1 MGIYF
6 NNTKLYMKIFKHFLC
21 AFLFVSA
28 STFAQNEIKP
38 ERQAG
43 HTNQNKFKQLYDE
56 FATPNM
62 FRTGSGAPGPAYYQQ
77 QADYKMD
84 IEIDDVNAKLY
95 GNETITYTNN
105 SPDELK
111 YLWVQLDQNMRAKDS
126 KTPLISASGVSPATT
141 TSGAIKSYLTERFD
155 GGFNIE
161 HVKDV
166 NGKDLPNTINRT
178 MMRVE
183 LPKAMKTGDKFSF
196 KIKWWY
202 NINNHVKEGGRSG
215 YEYFEENDN
224 KIYVMA
230 QFYPRMA
237 VYNDTEG
244 WQNSQFWGRDEF
256 ALPFGDFDVNITVPA
271 DHILD
276 GTGYLVNREE
286 LFTKDMM
293 KRFNQAKKS
302 YDKPVMIVTQAEA
315 EKTEKTKSNKKR
327 TWKLSAQMVRDF
339 GFATSRKFLWD
350 MMAVK
355 VGKKDVMAVSLYS
368 KEGNPLWE
376 EWSTQAVASTL
387 KSYSRM
393 TFEYPYH
400 KAISVHAPMG
410 MEYPMICYN
419 FGRPDA
425 EGNYSDRTKY
435 GMISV
440 IIHEV
445 GHNFFPMIVNS
456 DERQWTWMDEGLNTF
471 VQYVAEQDFGE
482 WNPAAL
488 SPNDKMYPS
497 RRGPAKNIVRYMG
510 GKQDFIAP
518 IMTKGL
524 NTYQFGSNAY
534 SKPATGLN
542 MLRETIMGRDLFDY
556 SFREY
561 ANRWMFKHPTPEDFF
576 RTMEDAS
583 AIDLDWFWRGWFYT
597 TDYTDIGIKEVK
609 KFAVTNNPNDNGK
622 KLAERYNMDPNSLVY
637 FIEEGTEGY
646 DEAAKKAVSIDDL
659 PTVKE
664 YIMDNFTPEEQKGMK
679 KAPKYFYQV
688 TFDKPGGLVMPL
700 IVQYE
705 YADGTQEKVTYPVQ
719 IWRFNDKEVSR
730 TVASEKEIVAITVD
744 PDLETADIDTSNNS
758 WPREV
763 KDSDFDAFKNKVKN

>member
-1 MGIYF
+1 
-6 NNTKLYMKIFKHFLC
+6 MKIFKFILC
-21 AFLFVSA
+21 ALLFTSF
-28 STFAQNEIKP
+28 STYAQDGAKS
-38 ERQAG
+38 ERQQG
-43 HTNQNKFKQLYDE
+43 HTNENKFKQLYEE
-56 FATPNM
+56 FATPNV
-62 FRTGSGAPGPAYYQQ
+62 FRTGSGAPGPGYYQQ

-84 IEIDDVNAKLY
+84 IEIDDDNAKLY
-95 GNETITYTNN
+95 GDETITYTNN
-105 SPDELK
+105 SPDDLK
-111 YLWVQLDQNMRAKDS
+111 YLWVQLDQNMRARDS
-126 KTPLISASGVSPATT
+126 KTPLISNSGISPATAPSRAVT
-141 TSGAIKSYLTERFD
+141 SYLKESFD

-166 NGKDLPNTINRT
+166 NGKDLPHTINRT

-183 LPKAMKTGDKFSF
+183 LPKVLKSGEKFSF

-202 NINNHVKEGGRSG
+202 NINDHVRDGGRSG

-224 KIYVMA
+224 RIYVMA

-237 VYNDTEG
+237 VYNDVEG

-276 GTGYLVNREE
+276 GTGHLVNREE
-286 LFTKDMM
+286 VFTKDMM
-293 KRFNQAKKS
+293 KRFNKAKKS
-302 YDKPVMIVTQAEA
+302 YDEPVMIVTQAEA
-315 EKTEKTKSNKKR
+315 EVTEKSKSKNKK

-355 VGKKDVMAVSLYS
+355 LEEKDVMAVSLYS

-376 EWSTQAVASTL
+376 QWSTKSVASTL
-387 KSYSRM
+387 RTYSRM
-393 TFEYPYH
+393 TFDYPYH

-410 MEYPMICYN
+410 MEYPMICFN
-419 FGRPDA
+419 FGRPDK

-435 GMISV
+435 GMIGV

-445 GHNFFPMIVNS
+445 GHNWFPMIVNS

-471 VQYVAEQDFGE
+471 TQYVAEQDFGK
-482 WNPAAL
+482 WYPGAL
-488 SPNDKMYPS
+488 SPNDKAFPS

-510 GKQDFIAP
+510 GDQDYIAP

-524 NTYQFGSNAY
+524 NTYQFGNNAY
-534 SKPATGLN
+534 SKPATALN
-542 MLRETIMGRDLFDY
+542 ILRETVMGQDLFDY
-556 SFREY
+556 SFKEY
-561 ANRWMFKHPTPEDFF
+561 ANRWKFKHPTPEDFF

-583 AIDLDWFWRGWFYT
+583 AVDLDWFWRGWFYT

-609 KFAVTNNPNDNGK
+609 RFAVTGTPNENGK
-622 KLAERYNMDPNSLVY
+622 RLAERYNRDPKSLVY
-637 FIEEGTEGY
+637 FIEEGAEGY
-646 DEAAKKAVSIDDL
+646 EDAIKTNESIDDL

-664 YIMDNFTPEEQKGMK
+664 YIMDNFTPKEQRDIKI
-679 KAPKYFYQV
+679 APKYFYQI

-700 IVQYE
+700 IVE
-705 YADGTQEKVTYPVQ
+705 FTYADGTTSRETYPAQV
-719 IWRFNDKEVSR
+719 WRLNDKEV
-730 TVASEKEIVAITVD
+730 TKAIASDQEIVSVQVD
-744 PDLETADIDTSNNS
+744 PDLETADVDTTNNA
-758 WPREV
+758 WPKEV
-763 KDSDFDAFKNKVKN
+763 KESDFDKFKETVKD

>member
-1 MGIYF
+1 
-6 NNTKLYMKIFKHFLC
+6 MKIFKYFLC
-21 AFLFVSA
+21 AMLFTSF
-28 STFAQNEIKP
+28 SIYAQDEIKS
-38 ERQAG
+38 ERQQG

-95 GNETITYTNN
+95 GDEIITYTNN
-105 SPDELK
+105 SPDELS
-111 YLWVQLDQNMRAKDS
+111 YLWVQLDQNMRARDS
-126 KTPLISASGVSPATT
+126 KTPLINSSGIGPATT
-141 TSGAIKSYLTERFD
+141 SSRAVKSYLKDSFD

-161 HVKDV
+161 HVKDTK
-166 NGKDLPNTINRT
+166 GKDLPYMINRT

-183 LPKAMKTGDKFSF
+183 LPKAMKTGEQFSF
-196 KIKWWY
+196 NIKWWY
-202 NINNHVKEGGRSG
+202 NINDHVKDGGRSG

-224 KIYVMA
+224 RIYVMA

-237 VYNDTEG
+237 VYNDVEG

-256 ALPFGDFDVNITVPA
+256 ALPFGNFDVNITVPA

-286 LFTKDMM
+286 VFTKAMM
-293 KRFNQAKKS
+293 KRYKKAKKS

-315 EKTEKTKSNKKR
+315 EVTEKSKSKDKK

-355 VGKKDVMAVSLYS
+355 LDTKDVMAVSLYS

-376 EWSTQAVASTL
+376 QWSTKSVASTL
-387 KSYSRM
+387 KTYSRM
-393 TFEYPYH
+393 TFDYPYH

-419 FGRPDA
+419 FGRPDKD
-425 EGNYSDRTKY
+425 GNYSDRTKY

-471 VQYVAEQDFGE
+471 SQYVAEQDFAE
-482 WNPAAL
+482 WYPDAL
-488 SPNDKMYPS
+488 SPNDKTYPS

-510 GKQDFIAP
+510 GNQDYIAP

-524 NTYQFGSNAY
+524 NTYQFGNNAY
-534 SKPATGLN
+534 GKPATALN
-542 MLRETIMGRDLFDY
+542 ILRETVMGRELFDY
-556 SFREY
+556 SFKEY
-561 ANRWMFKHPTPEDFF
+561 ANRWKFKHPTPEDFF

-583 AIDLDWFWRGWFYT
+583 AVDLDWFWRGWFYT

-609 KFAVTNNPNDNGK
+609 KFAVTNNPNENGK
-622 KLAERYNMDPNSLVY
+622 KLAERYNMNPNSLVY
-637 FIEEGTEGY
+637 FIEEGAEGY
-646 DEAAKKAVSIDDL
+646 DDAMKAKTSIEDL

-664 YIMDNFTPEEQKGMK
+664 YIMDNFTPEEQKALK

-700 IVQYE
+700 IVE
-705 YADGTQEKVTYPVQ
+705 YTYGDGTKERITYPAQV
-719 IWRFNDKEVSR
+719 WRLNDKEVSKAI
-730 TVASEKEIVAITVD
+730 ASEKEIVSIVVD
-744 PDLETADIDTSNNS
+744 PDLETADVDTSNNS
-758 WPREV
+758 WPKEV
-763 KDSDFDAFKNKVKN
+763 KASDFDKFKNKSKD